1 MKKPIGRTTH
11 GIIDYVFSATLF
23 AAPFLLKLSP
33 TAKKLAIGLGTGVA
47 GYGALTDS
55 PVGVKGLLSFKQHRT
70 VDIGNLASMA
80 VLPIVLGVAREKK
93 AAGLFGALL
102 AIGITSVLLTDW
114 DD

>member
-11 GIIDYVFSATLF
+11 GILDYGFAALLF

-33 TAKKLAIGLGTGVA
+33 KAKKLALGLGASVA
-47 GYGALTDS
+47 GYSAATDY

-70 VDIGNLASMA
+70 VDIGNLAGMA
-80 VLPIVLGVAREKK
+80 TLPLVMGLAKEKK

-102 AIGITSVLLTDW
+102 AIGIVNVLLTDW
-114 DD
+114 ED